1 MSILDIINK
10 DKLKE
15 ILTQDNFEIIKKIY
29 NEKTNE
35 QKLEEVKKEIKS
47 VEVKLQRLLDGYLDQ
62 VIEQEIRINPFT
74 VGTNCGQACL
84 TNLICVLFITSG

>member
-29 NEKTNE
+29 
-35 QKLEEVKKEIKS
+35 KKE
-47 VEVKLQRLLDGYLDQ
+47 
-62 VIEQEIRINPFT
+62 
-74 VGTNCGQACL
+74 
-84 TNLICVLFITSG
+84 